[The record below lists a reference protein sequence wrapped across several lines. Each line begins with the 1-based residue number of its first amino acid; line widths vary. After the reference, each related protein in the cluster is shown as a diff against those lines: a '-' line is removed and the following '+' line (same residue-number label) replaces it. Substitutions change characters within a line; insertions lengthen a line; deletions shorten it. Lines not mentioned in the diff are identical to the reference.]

1 MFEWV
6 LVTSFLEKLLITAVV
21 LLINFQPVAMSE
33 ISPGTSVI
41 QPNGLPAQQT
51 QKDQDPVVSFSPEG
65 VNPGVNIISP
75 GNVVLED
82 QSSVIT

>member
-1 MFEWV
+1 
-6 LVTSFLEKLLITAVV
+6 
-21 LLINFQPVAMSE
+21 MSQ

-51 QKDQDPVVSFSPEG
+51 QQDQDPVVSFSPEG
-65 VNPGVNIISP
+65 VDPGVNIVSP

-82 QSSVIT
+82 PSPVIT